1 MFKWFFK
8 KQLIYTLKLK
18 GKLSWET
25 KFMYVTV
32 AEKSLEKPVTCVIL

>member
-1 MFKWFFK
+1 MFKRLFK

-32 AEKSLEKPVTCVIL
+32 AEKSLKIPVICVIL